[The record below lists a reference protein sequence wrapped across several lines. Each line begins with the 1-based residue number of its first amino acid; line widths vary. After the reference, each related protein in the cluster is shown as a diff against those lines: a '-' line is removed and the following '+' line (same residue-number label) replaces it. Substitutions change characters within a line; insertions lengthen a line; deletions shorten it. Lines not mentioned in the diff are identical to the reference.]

1 MRPSASSH
9 SCSCTTVPARSSP
22 DRLRLRKQK
31 KANLRVGFF
40 FASRIRQA
48 VMQIAC
54 PNPAMPRLYRV
65 G

>member
-1 MRPSASSH
+1 
-9 SCSCTTVPARSSP
+9 
-22 DRLRLRKQK
+22 LRKQK
-31 KANLRVGFF
+31 KANLGLAF